1 MAGARQAQTRRDTGE
16 LNRDAKRARRV
27 SVAELETID
36 EGMVRKV
43 NEWLRRKEG
52 GLGEWREAESPPR
65 WKRKEQPPIETHSL
79 LAAQLRA
86 IVTGARRDGKIY
98 FKFDVGED

>member
-36 EGMVRKV
+36 EGMVRRITQ
-43 NEWLRRKEG
+43 WLAAKEN
-52 GLGEWREAESPPR
+52 GLGQWREAKHAPLFV
-65 WKRKEQPPIETHSL
+65 RKEQPPIETHSL

-86 IVTGARRDGKIY
+86 IVTGARRDGRIY